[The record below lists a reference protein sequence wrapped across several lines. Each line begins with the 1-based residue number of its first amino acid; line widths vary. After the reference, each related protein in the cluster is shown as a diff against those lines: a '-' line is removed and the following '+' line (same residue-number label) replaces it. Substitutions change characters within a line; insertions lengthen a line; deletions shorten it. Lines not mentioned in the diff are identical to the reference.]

1 MYSVYSF
8 KKTKTIMPSSK
19 ENLKGKGVLILSE
32 LGIMSLKL
40 EKRTFISRVVKL
52 HA

>member
-1 MYSVYSF
+1 M
-8 KKTKTIMPSSK
+8 TSSE

-40 EKRTFISRVVKL
+40 EKTFISCVVKL